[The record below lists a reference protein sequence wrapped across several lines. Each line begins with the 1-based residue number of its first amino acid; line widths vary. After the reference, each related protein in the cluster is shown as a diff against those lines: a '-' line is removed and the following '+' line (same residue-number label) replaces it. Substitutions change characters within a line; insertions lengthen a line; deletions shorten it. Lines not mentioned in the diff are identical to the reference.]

1 MFPVFYQKL
10 DWVHSH
16 CRCWCSSL
24 LCQIERVN
32 GSSGFEIVKCL
43 PSTHTIHRLNNKMKM
58 SHPCHTS
65 FKERFSENFDL
76 KAVTHLIYFVGMLW
90 FQKWNFWKNPLSPF
104 WGRRGRWGQMTSKLK
119 TVKILNENSSKID
132 EIQILA
138 SATSK
143 MASATSRISEGAQ
156 WIFPKNTFFKSGQST
171 EKNEL

>member
-24 LCQIERVN
+24 LCQTERVN

-65 FKERFSENFDL
+65 FKERFSENIDSESGSL
-76 KAVTHLIYFVGMLW
+76 TVL
-90 FQKWNFWKNPLSPF
+90 PLL
-104 WGRRGRWGQMTSKLK
+104 T
-119 TVKILNENSSKID
+119 
-132 EIQILA
+132 
-138 SATSK
+138 SAT
-143 MASATSRISEGAQ
+143 SEGAQ
-156 WIFPKNTFFKSGQST
+156 GIFSKVTFLKSEHSNRKDKVCQ
-171 EKNEL
+171 NFH